1 MAGRASDIAGRNRR
15 GLVRVLGLDTSSGR
29 HLHSP
34 SIGVGEISIHP
45 AKSLINALAFH
56 CMEDSLLLDG
66 LDRRIVARLERNARS
81 SFATIGAEVG
91 LSAPAVKRR
100 VDRLIESGVI
110 TGFHAALDP
119 RALGQGVEVFVELYC
134 SGRTS
139 AVEIA
144 RIVSRHTEVQ
154 EAYTVTGI
162 SGSASHPT

>member
-1 MAGRASDIAGRNRR
+1 MD
-15 GLVRVLGLDTSSGR
+15 
-29 HLHSP
+29 
-34 SIGVGEISIHP
+34 
-45 AKSLINALAFH
+45 
-56 CMEDSLLLDG
+56 DSLRMDV

-81 SFATIGAEVG
+81 SFATIGADVG

-100 VDRLIESGVI
+100 VDRLVESGVI

-154 EAYTVTGI
+154 EAYTVTGDANALLRVRTTDTAHLERTLENLRSEPAVLQTKSSVVLSRLI
-162 SGSASHPT
+162 PPVD

>member
-1 MAGRASDIAGRNRR
+1 MD
-15 GLVRVLGLDTSSGR
+15 
-29 HLHSP
+29 
-34 SIGVGEISIHP
+34 
-45 AKSLINALAFH
+45 
-56 CMEDSLLLDG
+56 DSLRLDG

-100 VDRLIESGVI
+100 VDRLVESGVI

-119 RALGQGVEVFVELYC
+119 RALGHGVEVFVELYC

-154 EAYTVTGI
+154 EAYTVTGDANALLRVRTTDTAHLERTLENLRSEPAVLQTKSSVVLSRLI
-162 SGSASHPT
+162 PPAE